1 MVFFYFS
8 LTTLVVVFLSTMVNF
23 FFIHFVLSHV
33 FQVIMQPADFF
44 NLEFAPEP
52 NPDMPGEYTA
62 RRRYINATRVFNFL
76 PDNVCCNHQLSDEGS
91 FGCTDSNDCLELTN
105 KKNIIGKL

>member
-1 MVFFYFS
+1 
-8 LTTLVVVFLSTMVNF
+8 
-23 FFIHFVLSHV
+23 
-33 FQVIMQPADFF
+33 MQPADYF

-91 FGCTDSNDCLELTN
+91 FGCTDSNDCLELTK
-105 KKNIIGKL
+105 KKNIIGKLHTNHSYVYLFLLKSSLSHLLILSVSDEGYSSNVL

>member
-1 MVFFYFS
+1 
-8 LTTLVVVFLSTMVNF
+8 
-23 FFIHFVLSHV
+23 
-33 FQVIMQPADFF
+33 MQPADFF

-105 KKNIIGKL
+105 KKNIIGKLYIQTIHTCSPCIRVLFLIKKFAYPSLDFERI